1 MIGKIGQKGF
11 PAVGSLFSD
20 SLLGIT
26 KLMANLK
33 TDLRSIILAI
43 GLAASLASTSTAADV
58 EVITPDGKRVLLKDD
73 RTWEYIQ
80 ASEESKERH
89 AELALFRRFD
99 YDDACRLGFK
109 LRNKLP
115 YEIRNI
121 VFRFS
126 AYIEP
131 TVVYQGVSRSFDN
144 IRTSKS
150 QYQEIIF
157 RGVSCQ
163 DIVHVKVHGADHCI
177 MGHLTKW
184 SEEEGECLSL
194 VDFMPTELISISK

>member
-1 MIGKIGQKGF
+1 MLNLDTKPRSMMLTFGLATMLASV
-11 PAVGSLFSD
+11 PAV
-20 SLLGIT
+20 
-26 KLMANLK
+26 
-33 TDLRSIILAI
+33 
-43 GLAASLASTSTAADV
+43 ADV
-58 EVITPDGKRVLLKDD
+58 EVVTPDGKRVLLKDD
-73 RTWEYIQ
+73 RTWEYVRSGKA
-80 ASEESKERH
+80 ASEEPKERH
-89 AELALFRRFD
+89 AELALIRRFD

-131 TVVYQGVSRSFDN
+131 SVMYQDVSRSFDN

-150 QYQEIIF
+150 QYKEIIF

-163 DIVHVKVHGADHCI
+163 NIHHVKVHGADHCI

-194 VDFMPTELISISK
+194 VDFMPTDLISISK

>member
-1 MIGKIGQKGF
+1 MVNLDTKLRTSILTIGLVAALASI
-11 PAVGSLFSD
+11 PAV
-20 SLLGIT
+20 
-26 KLMANLK
+26 
-33 TDLRSIILAI
+33 
-43 GLAASLASTSTAADV
+43 ADV
-58 EVITPDGKRVLLKDD
+58 EVVTPDGKRVLLKDD
-73 RTWEYIQ
+73 RTWEYVQ
-80 ASEESKERH
+80 SGGATSEEPKERH
-89 AELALFRRFD
+89 AELALIRRFD

-126 AYIEP
+126 AFIEP
-131 TVVYQGVSRSFDN
+131 SVVYQDVSRSFDN

-150 QYQEIIF
+150 QYKEIIF

-163 DIVHVKVHGADHCI
+163 RIHHVKVHGADHCI

-194 VDFMPTELISISK
+194 VDFMPTDLISISK